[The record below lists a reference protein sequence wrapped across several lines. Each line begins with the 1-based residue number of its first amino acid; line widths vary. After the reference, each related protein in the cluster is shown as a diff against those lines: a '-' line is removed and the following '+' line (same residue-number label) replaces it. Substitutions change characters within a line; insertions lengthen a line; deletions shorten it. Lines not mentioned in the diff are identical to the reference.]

1 MNPIVHFE
9 IMAGPGQD
17 KQKLQQFYARTFDW
31 KVDADNEFNYGMVD
45 PGASKTGERGI
56 AGAIDD
62 SEDGPAVIIYVE
74 VDDPQKYLDRAV
86 ANGGTQIMPVTVIP
100 GAVTMAQFKDP
111 SGNLMGIV
119 AASTP
124 PGE

>member
-86 ANGGTQIMPVTVIP
+86 AYGGTQIMPVTVIP

-119 AASTP
+119 ASATP